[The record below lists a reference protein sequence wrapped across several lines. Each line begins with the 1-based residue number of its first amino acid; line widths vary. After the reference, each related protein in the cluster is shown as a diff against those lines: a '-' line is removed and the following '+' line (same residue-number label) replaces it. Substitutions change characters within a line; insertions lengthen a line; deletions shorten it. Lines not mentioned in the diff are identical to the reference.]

1 MVSSYHYIC
10 TLVHVHT
17 SSINTLITIIIIIIM
32 VVGVVMMMMIKIFEI
47 KKK

>member
-17 SSINTLITIIIIIIM
+17 SSINTLITTTIIIM